1 MIKLHLARRLNHH
14 MGGTHSP
21 GFFRSF
27 LLPFGTSPIARLG
40 LVLLLG
46 NLYFYL
52 PFYALYLQ
60 SLGLDLVQI
69 SELSILLFFS
79 TLLFE
84 IPGEM
89 LADHL
94 SKKKSCGRLH
104 PPTAW
109 RSIVSS
115 WHHVLPF
122 CFGFAY
128 RRDPLG
134 SSLRM
139 PGGLSL

>member
-69 SELSILLFFS
+69 SELSILLLIS

-84 IPGEM
+84 IPGGM
-89 LADHL
+89 LADHIA
-94 SKKKSCGRLH
+94 KKKSWWQASSSNCLEKYCFFMAPCSSILFWLRL
-104 PPTAW
+104 
-109 RSIVSS
+109 
-115 WHHVLPF
+115 
-122 CFGFAY
+122 
-128 RRDPLG
+128 
-134 SSLRM
+134 
-139 PGGLSL
+139 